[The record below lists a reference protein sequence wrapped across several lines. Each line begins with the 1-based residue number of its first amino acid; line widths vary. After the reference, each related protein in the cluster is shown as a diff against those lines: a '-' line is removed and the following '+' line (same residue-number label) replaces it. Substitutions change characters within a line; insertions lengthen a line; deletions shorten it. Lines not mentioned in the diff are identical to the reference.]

1 MHSPRMLTIYTN
13 RQTRRGGRMVPYNSL
28 WACSLGQGRNR
39 KESLQLCLCNLNIC
53 IKKVDAKCW
62 LVEMTVTTSLPF
74 ACVFQCLFTL
84 ILRSFP
90 LRLELAEIW
99 QLSWRGA
106 TGELEVEFK
115 FQRCVC
121 KLSFLF
127 LPLRACSQATPT
139 RGKQTEKSTNIVSP
153 PPTHIFWSFPNGM
166 LWSTWFSIWNVW
178 LCHENGKYPWQL
190 ENLVTPMGF
199 GP

>member
-1 MHSPRMLTIYTN
+1 MHSPGMLTIYTN

-28 WACSLGQGRNR
+28 WACSLGQGGKR

-53 IKKVDAKCW
+53 IKKVNAKCW

-74 ACVFQCLFTL
+74 ACVFNVCLH
-84 ILRSFP
+84 LRSFP

-99 QLSWRGA
+99 QFSWRGA
-106 TGELEVEFK
+106 TGELELEFK

-127 LPLRACSQATPT
+127 LPLRVCSQATPT
-139 RGKQTEKSTNIVSP
+139 RGKQTEKSTNILSP
-153 PPTHIFWSFPNGM
+153 PPPPPPPHLF
-166 LWSTWFSIWNVW
+166 
-178 LCHENGKYPWQL
+178 
-190 ENLVTPMGF
+190 
-199 GP
+199 